1 MELVLWLILIAI
13 GIVFM
18 FSIVINAVKF
28 IKTDKIHDTAREK
41 KLRERQLEEEL
52 DKNNKVKVIWSYEK
66 TNMYVSLQL
75 NYLLTIV

>member
-18 FSIVINAVKF
+18 FSIVIKAVKF

-41 KLRERQLEEEL
+41 KLRERQLEEEPGR
-52 DKNNKVKVIWSYEK
+52 KNK
-66 TNMYVSLQL
+66 
-75 NYLLTIV
+75 

>member
-18 FSIVINAVKF
+18 FSIVIKAVKF

-41 KLRERQLEEEL
+41 KLRERQLKEEL
-52 DKNNKVKVIWSYEK
+52 DKNSKEK
-66 TNMYVSLQL
+66 
-75 NYLLTIV
+75 